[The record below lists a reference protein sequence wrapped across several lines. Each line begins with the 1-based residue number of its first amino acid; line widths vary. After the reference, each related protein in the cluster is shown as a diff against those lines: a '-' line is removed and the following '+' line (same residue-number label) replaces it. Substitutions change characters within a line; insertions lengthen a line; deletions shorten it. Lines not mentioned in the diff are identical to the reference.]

1 MTITTIR
8 KVEKKKLPIIFR
20 IIHLVNFVLGT
31 MPMFRKKGKKIMTIY
46 KKEGKLYI
54 VLLLTNTM
62 ICICLNKQVKL
73 YYSDFENGFDL
84 KFILK
89 ITALMSTILSTCLC
103 WITSLAFSKCHLKI
117 ICNNSKINELLMGDD
132 KKIEFRCWTK
142 LYFWL
147 YCLPSRML
155 SLYYLFRLDIWKIVI
170 SLIFGFI

>member
-132 KKIEFRCWTK
+132 KKIEFRC
-142 LYFWL
+142 
-147 YCLPSRML
+147 
-155 SLYYLFRLDIWKIVI
+155 
-170 SLIFGFI
+170 